1 MIIPLS
7 PSPRISRTWKM
18 KIIKA
23 HKRDSFVRIFLLVF
37 SAWKIFQLEIFLVI
51 FFSSHNDTEFSI
63 VEQIFFQVRDV
74 LDYFLNGNFNF
85 SDMKKT
91 GKSIKK
97 IVQTVRVKKRSGEV
111 GKAILD
117 GKVIR
122 KVGGGFDAL
131 LRGDDGRLMNE
142 WAVKLKKN
150 VWKLS
155 KLSKVWFENK
165 FKCLAKKSGFKVI
178 S

>member
-1 MIIPLS
+1 M
-7 PSPRISRTWKM
+7 
-18 KIIKA
+18 
-23 HKRDSFVRIFLLVF
+23 
-37 SAWKIFQLEIFLVI
+37 
-51 FFSSHNDTEFSI
+51 
-63 VEQIFFQVRDV
+63 
-74 LDYFLNGNFNF
+74 
-85 SDMKKT
+85 
-91 GKSIKK
+91 
-97 IVQTVRVKKRSGEV
+97 KKRSGEV

-165 FKCLAKKSGFKVI
+165 FKCLAKKFGFKVVF
-178 S
+178 